1 MTNSENICPL
11 TAKECNRFAP
21 AVEEWMEVTGN
32 DRGFSVELASQD
44 CSEGIRISGGTL
56 AINEC
61 GISVTEEANITPTN
75 ASVLEQMTGEQ

>member
-21 AVEEWMEVTGN
+21 A
-32 DRGFSVELASQD
+32 VELASQD